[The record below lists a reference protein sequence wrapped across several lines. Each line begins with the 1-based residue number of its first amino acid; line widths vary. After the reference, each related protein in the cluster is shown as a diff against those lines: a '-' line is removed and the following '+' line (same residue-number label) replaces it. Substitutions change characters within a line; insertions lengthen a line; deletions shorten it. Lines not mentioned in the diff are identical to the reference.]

1 MSLRPFRRAGAM
13 LLTSVV
19 GVSLAVAT
27 ASGASAEERPPFYEP
42 PAELPSGNGDVVRSE
57 SSEYFLD
64 PLKVVQV
71 DADVQRVMYRSSDR
85 GGAPI
90 AVTGTV
96 ITPRGEWAGEGERPV
111 IGYAPG
117 TQGIADHCAPSRQ
130 LANGTEYEGFFVK
143 AMLSKGYA
151 VAMTDYQGLG
161 TPGVHT
167 YTNREV
173 SGNAVLD
180 VVRAAQRLPD
190 ADVPDD
196 GPVVL
201 YGYSQGGGGVAGAA
215 ELASDHAPE
224 LDIRGVAAGAVPA
237 ELGGVGENLDGGFY
251 AAFLGYAVAGI
262 ASGYDIDLAPY
273 LNDKGE
279 QFREGVENSCTV
291 DGIAQ
296 FAFAQ
301 SKDFTEDGRPLT
313 EYLTE
318 EPFASA
324 VGEQRIGNGKP
335 DFPVLLAQSRL
346 DDVIPFE
353 QSKNLADEWCGK
365 GADVQFAPNL
375 GPTHIGGAIASFP
388 RAFAWIDDRVTGEPT
403 TPNCGDTDQAPVD
416 PEIPVDERQPLLP
429 QLSER
434 LDVE

>member
-1 MSLRPFRRAGAM
+1 MNLRPFQRAAA
-13 LLTSVV
+13 TVVTTVV
-19 GVSLAVAT
+19 GVSFAVAT
-27 ASGASAEERPPFYEP
+27 ASAADAEERPPFYEP
-42 PAELPSGNGDVVRSE
+42 PAELPGSNGDLVRSE
-57 SSEYFLD
+57 PSEYFLD
-64 PLKVVQV
+64 PLKAIKV

-96 ITPRGEWAGEGERPV
+96 ITPNGEWTGEGERPV
-111 IGYAPG
+111 VGYAPG

-130 LANGTEYEGFFVK
+130 LANGTEYEGVFVK

-167 YTNREV
+167 YINREV

-180 VVRAAQRLPD
+180 AVRAAQRLPG

-215 ELASDHAPE
+215 ELASSYAPE
-224 LDIRGVAAGAVPA
+224 LDIRGAAAGAVPA
-237 ELGGVGENLDGGFY
+237 ELGGVGANLDGGFY
-251 AAFLGYAVAGI
+251 AAFLGYAVAGV
-262 ASGYDIDLAPY
+262 AAGYDIDLEPY
-273 LNDKGE
+273 LNEKGE
-279 QFREGVENSCTV
+279 QFRDDVENSCTI

-301 SKDFTEDGRPLT
+301 TKDFTEDGRPLT
-313 EYLTE
+313 DYLAE
-318 EPFASA
+318 EPFATA

-335 DFPVLLAQSRL
+335 AFPVLIGQSRL

-353 QSKNLADEWCGK
+353 QSETLAGEWCAQ

-388 RAFAWIDDRVTGEPT
+388 RAFAWLDDRLTGEPT
-403 TPNCGDTDQAPVD
+403 TPNCGNAEQAPVD

-434 LDVE
+434 LDLD